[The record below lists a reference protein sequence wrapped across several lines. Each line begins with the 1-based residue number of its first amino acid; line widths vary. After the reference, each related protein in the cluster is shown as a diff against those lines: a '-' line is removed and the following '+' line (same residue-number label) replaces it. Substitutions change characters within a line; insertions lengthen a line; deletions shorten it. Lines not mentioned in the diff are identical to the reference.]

1 MDRWLGAAIDYV
13 PKWIEHQMRITG
25 QPGCV
30 IAIAQKGEVLFERAY
45 GHADQARGEDL
56 TPRHRYRVA
65 SHSKVFTSSGIM
77 KLREQGK
84 LKLDDPAGRYVDGLH
99 PEIAKATLAQLLS
112 HTAGVIR
119 DSTDAGQWTDRRP
132 FKNEAELRTDLAEA
146 PIIERATRYKYSNHG
161 FGLLGLVI
169 ESVTGET
176 YNTWI
181 KREIVDAAGLEE
193 TIPDVPM
200 PRGMPF
206 ARGHSAKFPVGERM
220 VIPGTNST
228 HALASAT
235 GFISTAADLARFFNQ
250 LAPKAKTS
258 ILSAA
263 SRREMVRG
271 QWRIP
276 HIAGELSYGLGVRS
290 GATGDWPWFGHSGGF
305 QGYVTH
311 TGTYAPH
318 DITVSVLTNAA
329 DGRAVAWVQ
338 GAVHILRHFA
348 RHGAPSRRLADWT
361 GRWWTLWGA
370 FDLLPVGDRVV
381 VVNPGN
387 PDGFPDAFKDATEIE
402 VTGRDRGTIVL
413 AAGGAS
419 HGETVRRV
427 RNASGRVTEVWL
439 AGSKYLPEAK
449 VAAEM
454 TARYSKRK
462 KKR

>member
-1 MDRWLGAAIDYV
+1 MDRWLAAALDYV
-13 PKWIEHQMRITG
+13 PKWVEHQMRLTG

-30 IAIAQKGEVLFERAY
+30 IAIAQKGEVLLERAY
-45 GHADQARGEDL
+45 GFADQARGIEL

-84 LKLDDPAGRYVDGLH
+84 LKLDDPAGRHVDGLH
-99 PEIAKATLAQLLS
+99 PEIAKATLTQLLS
-112 HTAGVIR
+112 HTAGIIR

-132 FKNEAELRTDLAEA
+132 FKNEEELRADLAEA
-146 PIIERATRYKYSNHG
+146 PIIDRNTRYKYSNHG

-176 YNTWI
+176 YNKWI
-181 KREIVDAAGLEE
+181 KREIVDAAGLKE
-193 TIPDVPM
+193 TLPDVPM
-200 PRGMPF
+200 PRGTPF
-206 ARGHSAKFPVGERM
+206 ARGHSAKFPVGERV
-220 VIPGTNST
+220 VIPGINST

-250 LAPKAKTS
+250 LAPKAKKS
-258 ILSAA
+258 ILSTT
-263 SRREMVRG
+263 SRREIIRK

-276 HIAGELSYGLGVRS
+276 HIAAERHYGLGVRS
-290 GATGDWPWFGHSGGF
+290 GMTGDWEWFGHSGGF

-311 TGTYAPH
+311 TATYAPH
-318 DITVSVLTNAA
+318 DITVSSLTNSA
-329 DGRAVAWVQ
+329 DGRGPVWVE
-338 GAVHILRHFA
+338 GMTHILRYFA
-348 RHGAPSRRLADWT
+348 KHGAPSRRLADWS
-361 GRWWTLWGA
+361 GRWWSLWGA
-370 FDLLPVGDRVV
+370 FDLLPVGNRVV

-402 VTGRDRGTIVL
+402 VTGRDRGVIAL
-413 AAGGAS
+413 ASGAAS
-419 HGETVRRV
+419 HGETVRRI
-427 RNASGRVTEVWL
+427 RSAGGRVTEVWL

-454 TARYSKRK
+454 TARYGNRK

>member
-1 MDRWLGAAIDYV
+1 MDRWIAAALDYV
-13 PKWIEHQMRITG
+13 PRWIEHQMRITE

-30 IAIAQKGEVLFERAY
+30 IAVAHKGQVLLEQAY
-45 GHADQARGEDL
+45 GYADQVRGIEL

-65 SHSKVFTSSGIM
+65 SHSKSFTSAGIM

-99 PEIAKATLAQLLS
+99 PDLAKATLTQLLS
-112 HTAGVIR
+112 HTAGIIR
-119 DSTDAGQWTDRRP
+119 DGTDAGQWTDRRP
-132 FKNEAELRTDLAEA
+132 FRNEVELRADLAEA
-146 PIIERATRYKYSNHG
+146 PIIERNTRYKYSNHG

-169 ESVTGET
+169 ESVTGES
-176 YNTWI
+176 YNKWI
-181 KREIVDAAGLEE
+181 KREIVDAVGLEE
-193 TIPDVPM
+193 TQPDIPLSNTT
-200 PRGMPF
+200 PF
-206 ARGHSAKFPVGERM
+206 ARGHSARLPVGQRLI
-220 VIPGTNST
+220 IPGTNST

-235 GFISTAADLARFFNQ
+235 GFISTAADLARFYNQ
-250 LAPKAKTS
+250 LAPSAKKS
-258 ILSAA
+258 VLSAA
-263 SRREMVRG
+263 SRREMIRK

-276 HIAGELSYGLGVRS
+276 HIPAELYYGLGIRS
-290 GATGDWPWFGHSGGF
+290 GSTGDWPWFGHSGGF

-338 GAVHILRHFA
+338 GTVHILRHFA
-348 RHGAPSRRLADWT
+348 RHGAPSRRLGNWT

-370 FDLLPVGDRVV
+370 CDLLPVGERVV
-381 VVNPGN
+381 VVNPGM

-402 VTGRDRGTIVL
+402 VTGRDRGVIAL

-427 RNASGRVTEVWL
+427 RNASGRVTELWL
-439 AGSKYLPEAK
+439 AGTKYLPEAK
-449 VAAEM
+449 VVAEM
-454 TARYSKRK
+454 QARYGKGRKR
-462 KKR
+462 

>member
-1 MDRWLGAAIDYV
+1 MDRWLAAALDYV
-13 PKWIEHQMRITG
+13 PRWIEHQMRLSE

-30 IAIAQKGEVLFERAY
+30 IAVAHKGQVILERAY
-45 GHADQARGEDL
+45 GYADQARGIEL

-65 SHSKVFTSSGIM
+65 SHSKSFTSAGIM

-99 PEIAKATLAQLLS
+99 PDLAKATLTQLLS
-112 HTAGVIR
+112 HTAGIIR
-119 DSTDAGQWTDRRP
+119 DGTDAGQWTDRRP
-132 FKNEAELRTDLAEA
+132 FRNEAELRADLTEA
-146 PIIERATRYKYSNHG
+146 PIIERNTRYKYSNHA
-161 FGLLGLVI
+161 FGLLGLIVQ
-169 ESVTGET
+169 SVTGES
-176 YNTWI
+176 YNKWI

-193 TIPDVPM
+193 TQPDIPIA
-200 PRGMPF
+200 RSTPF
-206 ARGHSAKFPVGERM
+206 ARGHSARLPVGERL

-235 GFISTAADLARFFNQ
+235 GFISTASDLARFFNQ
-250 LAPKAKTS
+250 LAPKAKKSVLTP
-258 ILSAA
+258 A
-263 SRREMVRG
+263 SRREMVRP

-276 HIAGELSYGLGVRS
+276 HIPAELHYGLGVRS
-290 GATGDWPWFGHSGGF
+290 GSTGDWPWFGHSGGF

-318 DITVSVLTNAA
+318 DITVSCLTNAA

-338 GAVHILRHFA
+338 GTIHILRHFA
-348 RHGAPSRRLADWT
+348 KHGAPSRRLADWG
-361 GRWWTLWGA
+361 GRWWSLWGA

-381 VVNPGN
+381 VVNPGM

-402 VTGRDRGTIVL
+402 AAGRDRGRLVL

-427 RNASGRVTEVWL
+427 RSASGRVSEVWV
-439 AGSKYLPEAK
+439 AGTKYLPEAK

-454 TARYSKRK
+454 KARYGKGKRK
-462 KKR
+462 S